1 MHGKRK
7 APRTTNPGLALAL
20 AVGFGAL
27 VMITTLPVQ
36 ARPGTTA
43 TTSPSQ
49 TLDQSTLDT
58 FQHDGVKLNFE
69 DIDVKT
75 LARIIGQITGR
86 SIVIDQKV
94 QGKVTLVSPNRLSPS
109 EAWEMF
115 VSALEAYGF
124 GVELVDGVHRVSPL
138 ANVKQRN
145 TRLYSEGGGGRVL
158 VAVIKMTKVGS
169 EQAVNAL
176 RPLLTATGVIS
187 AVPNS
192 NTVVVM
198 DEASVVKRVM
208 ALARR
213 IDVSTD
219 KPSLRIYYPV
229 RVRAADVSKNI
240 ESLFPDRAQLRLTV
254 HQPTNSLLVV
264 AVPEQ
269 HRTIERL
276 LASLERRNQTEAEP
290 HQFWVYYLQHAQAD
304 DTAKVL
310 AEMLSER
317 QRLEQQQA
325 QSGIP
330 TAGGG
335 SAGVTFPLSNPNP
348 TTTAPPPSSAMPPG
362 SAAMPGQQDPSRE
375 FPNPQP
381 SPIQQGAANRTSN
394 IVYPTSQAQM
404 PIGQQGFASAKVSA
418 DVSNNALV
426 FYMTGSEY
434 STVRR
439 LVEQLDIPRKQVL
452 VSAIVAEVSP
462 KNLEST
468 GIQWQATI
476 KGSGIVGFGAGQS
489 IEQIYQTLQT
499 GNFVIGTVD
508 PTQTSINVGGT
519 TVKFPNNYALL
530 NFLTTT
536 TDFNLLASPRLLTH
550 NNKQADISVG
560 KIVPFATGV
569 KFDINGNPI
578 VNFDYR
584 EVGLNLKLT
593 PHISQGQNV
602 RLEVHQ
608 DLQEV
613 IDTIK
618 TGTGASAVQV
628 PVVSKREVNTEV
640 SLGDGQTL
648 VIGGLVQRTTLQ
660 TIRKIPILGDIP
672 LLGDLLF
679 KTKDRT
685 VSKTTLFVFLTP
697 HIVDSPQ
704 KAREINEQYQQMY
717 ERSMRNE
724 KNYNESMEYVP
735 AQSPRTSPK
744 DPLAQP
750 LPGPGPIPT
759 PEALPPLSAPGSLP
773 PPPGNRMLPVAP
785 PSPGRT
791 PNWQ

>member
-7 APRTTNPGLALAL
+7 APRTTNPGLAIAL

-240 ESLFPDRAQLRLTV
+240 ESLFPDRALLRLTV

-317 QRLEQQQA
+317 QRLEQQ
-325 QSGIP
+325 
-330 TAGGG
+330 
-335 SAGVTFPLSNPNP
+335 
-348 TTTAPPPSSAMPPG
+348 
-362 SAAMPGQQDPSRE
+362 
-375 FPNPQP
+375 
-381 SPIQQGAANRTSN
+381 
-394 IVYPTSQAQM
+394 
-404 PIGQQGFASAKVSA
+404 
-418 DVSNNALV
+418 
-426 FYMTGSEY
+426 
-434 STVRR
+434 
-439 LVEQLDIPRKQVL
+439 
-452 VSAIVAEVSP
+452 
-462 KNLEST
+462 
-468 GIQWQATI
+468 
-476 KGSGIVGFGAGQS
+476 
-489 IEQIYQTLQT
+489 
-499 GNFVIGTVD
+499 
-508 PTQTSINVGGT
+508 
-519 TVKFPNNYALL
+519 
-530 NFLTTT
+530 
-536 TDFNLLASPRLLTH
+536 
-550 NNKQADISVG
+550 
-560 KIVPFATGV
+560 
-569 KFDINGNPI
+569 
-578 VNFDYR
+578 
-584 EVGLNLKLT
+584 
-593 PHISQGQNV
+593 
-602 RLEVHQ
+602 
-608 DLQEV
+608 
-613 IDTIK
+613 
-618 TGTGASAVQV
+618 
-628 PVVSKREVNTEV
+628 
-640 SLGDGQTL
+640 
-648 VIGGLVQRTTLQ
+648 
-660 TIRKIPILGDIP
+660 
-672 LLGDLLF
+672 
-679 KTKDRT
+679 
-685 VSKTTLFVFLTP
+685 
-697 HIVDSPQ
+697 
-704 KAREINEQYQQMY
+704 
-717 ERSMRNE
+717 
-724 KNYNESMEYVP
+724 
-735 AQSPRTSPK
+735 
-744 DPLAQP
+744 
-750 LPGPGPIPT
+750 
-759 PEALPPLSAPGSLP
+759 
-773 PPPGNRMLPVAP
+773 
-785 PSPGRT
+785 
-791 PNWQ
+791 